1 MDELIEIKPIEVKP
15 IEIKP
20 IEPIEVKP
28 TLTDGAFELKVNKTM
43 VRNKDSKNLLKD
55 IETIKATRNIDTVK
69 ERKLR
74 EKMRNG

>member
-1 MDELIEIKPIEVKP
+1 MDELIEIKPID
-15 IEIKP
+15 IKP

-28 TLTDGAFELKVNKTM
+28 TLMNGAFELKVSKTM
-43 VRNKDSKNLLKD
+43 IRNKDSKSLLKD
-55 IETIKATRNIDTVK
+55 IETISATRNIDTVK

>member
-1 MDELIEIKPIEVKP
+1 MTEELIEIKP

-20 IEPIEVKP
+20 IEPVEVKP
-28 TLTDGAFELKVNKTM
+28 TFIDGAFELKASKTM
-43 VRNKDSKNLLKD
+43 VRNKDLKSLLKD
-55 IETIKATRNIDTVK
+55 IETIKATRNIDRIK